1 MRRGLRCLSFA
12 RDNIVS
18 EIGNPGSRR
27 RIGNRSHS
35 RRIELSDDEQAK
47 ASKQHLSA
55 QKAER
60 TKEPPSKTTIY
71 SPLAALKAFFVWLAD
86 KPGYKSRISYADTEY
101 LNMTMKDARIAKAV
115 REPRV
120 PTMEQIPMCCV
131 RCRPPQ
137 RSNGGI
143 GRCHPDRGAGRRDR
157 LVQAQAPRPR
167 SQSAGTKRAG
177 GPDQGVKIIPYV
189 LLPGGNRRPGD
200 HRRMG

>member
-47 ASKQHLSA
+47 AFKQHLSA

-60 TKEPPSKTTIY
+60 TKEPLKTTIY
-71 SPLAALKAFFVWLAD
+71 STLAALKAFFVWLAD
-86 KPGYKSRISYADTEY
+86 KPGYKSRVSYADTEY

-120 PTMEQIPMCCV
+120 PTMEQIRHV
-131 RCRPPQ
+131 L
-137 RSNGGI
+137 RSMPATTEI
-143 GRCHPDRGAGRRDR
+143 ERRDR
-157 LVQAQAPRPR
+157 AVP
-167 SQSAGTKRAG
+167 S
-177 GPDQGVKIIPYV
+177 
-189 LLPGGNRRPGD
+189 
-200 HRRMG
+200 